1 MLLFLELLIALPIL
15 FMVLRKPP
23 PPRLENLNKW
33 DARSEPRSPSSP
45 STSSPSST
53 RRARLNRIPSQDS
66 VYSPDLNTSPA
77 FDLMPLEEAQRSPVG
92 SPASHP
98 PSSWSEDL
106 GDLPDRDRPA
116 TAGSYPAGTDRKG
129 QWVPPALVPGPQGA
143 IETGWPPAP
152 GSHDI
157 TSGDVPVRLQS
168 NNPFLNPRR
177 PDSSQG
183 MSHQNEGNDR
193 RSHATTNSDPL
204 SQSMYTQLFLGLSIL
219 THPSGGVHSYDG
231 TAIFA

>member
-1 MLLFLELLIALPIL
+1 MKAGKRYIDPVVLLFLDLLIALPIL

-45 STSSPSST
+45 SANSPSST
-53 RRARLNRIPSQDS
+53 RRAGLNRIPSQDS

-92 SPASHP
+92 SPTSHP
-98 PSSWSEDL
+98 PSSWSEGL

-116 TAGSYPAGTDRKG
+116 TAGSYPTGTDRKG
-129 QWVPPALVPGPQGA
+129 QWVPPGLSQGA
-143 IETGWPPAP
+143 IEKGWPSAP
-152 GSHDI
+152 GSHGI
-157 TSGDVPVRLQS
+157 SSGDVPVQLQS
-168 NNPFLNPRR
+168 NNPFLKPKR

-183 MSHQNEGNDR
+183 MSDQNEGNDR
-193 RSHATTNSDPL
+193 HSHATTNSDPL
-204 SQSMYTQLFLGLSIL
+204 SQGMYTQLFPEFEYTNS
-219 THPSGGVHSYDG
+219 S
-231 TAIFA
+231 